1 MNIGVAAAKSGVPPK
16 TIRYYENIG
25 LLRSAPRLSNGYR
38 DYDEPDVHTLRF
50 VRHARR
56 LGFSVPE
63 VASLLALWRE
73 RRRSTAEVKA
83 IAARRVAQINRKLRE
98 CEELKRMLLHL
109 AGRYHDG
116 AHAGRQAMRSPGPKS
131 PN

>member
-1 MNIGVAAAKSGVPPK
+1 MNIGAAAAKSGVPPK

-25 LLRSAPRLSNGYR
+25 LLRSAPRLPNGYR
-38 DYDEPDVHTLRF
+38 DYGEPDVHTLRF

-63 VASLLALWRE
+63 VSSLLALWRE
-73 RRRSTAEVKA
+73 RRRSAAAVNA
-83 IAARRVAQINRKLRE
+83 IAARRVAQIDRKLRE
-98 CEELKRMLLHL
+98 CAELKRVLLHL
-109 AGRYHDG
+109 AGRCHVG
-116 AHAGRQAMRSPGPKS
+116 ARAGRQAMRSPGPRC